1 MTDADAVSTG
11 LPSLDYILGGGYAR
25 NRCHLIEGEP
35 GAGKTTLAMQFLIAG
50 QERHE
55 RCLFITISES
65 PFELLHVA
73 GTHGLS
79 LDGIELF
86 ECIPPELSLDPEQYQ
101 SVVHASEL
109 ELGETVQSVMAVV
122 VTSNPTLVVLDSLS
136 EVRLLAHGALRYR
149 RQVLAL
155 KHFFFRQGCT
165 VLMLDDLTVREDD
178 LTLHSIAHGVV
189 RLEQGAME
197 YGAERRRLRV
207 FKMRGRAFHGGY
219 HDFVIARGGLSVFP
233 RLISSTDDSTPVDRL
248 VSTGVSALDTLTGGG
263 LDAGATT
270 LIQGASGAGKSTL
283 ALQCVR
289 ERLERGEKALFVSFE
304 ESLRNFERRAEGVGV
319 PVRRYLDEDSLIF
332 VEIDPAETSAGS
344 ISDMIRRMVGQGVSS
359 VILDSLSGYRHAL
372 RDENYLLL
380 HMHELLTYLNNK
392 GVLTLVVLGHSGV
405 VGASEAPF
413 DISYLAD
420 AVLLMRYFE
429 AQGEMRCAVS
439 VIKKRTGSH
448 ERIMREIYFD
458 GYGVQ
463 VGPRLAGFRDILSSR
478 PVYEGSEAL
487 LGSRSTPV
495 I

>member
-1 MTDADAVSTG
+1 M
-11 LPSLDYILGGGYAR
+11 
-25 NRCHLIEGEP
+25 
-35 GAGKTTLAMQFLIAG
+35 
-50 QERHE
+50 
-55 RCLFITISES
+55 
-65 PFELLHVA
+65 
-73 GTHGLS
+73 
-79 LDGIELF
+79 
-86 ECIPPELSLDPEQYQ
+86 
-101 SVVHASEL
+101 
-109 ELGETVQSVMAVV
+109 
-122 VTSNPTLVVLDSLS
+122 
-136 EVRLLAHGALRYR
+136 
-149 RQVLAL
+149 
-155 KHFFFRQGCT
+155 
-165 VLMLDDLTVREDD
+165 
-178 LTLHSIAHGVV
+178 
-189 RLEQGAME
+189 
-197 YGAERRRLRV
+197 
-207 FKMRGRAFHGGY
+207 
-219 HDFVIARGGLSVFP
+219 
-233 RLISSTDDSTPVDRL
+233 
-248 VSTGVSALDTLTGGG
+248 
-263 LDAGATT
+263 
-270 LIQGASGAGKSTL
+270 
-283 ALQCVR
+283 
-289 ERLERGEKALFVSFE
+289 
-304 ESLRNFERRAEGVGV
+304 
-319 PVRRYLDEDSLIF
+319 PVRRYLDEGSLIF

-458 GYGVQ
+458 GHGVQ